1 MRSVPHPFHYAA
13 LLAAALLT
21 AALTAVAVRPW
32 NLGALAWLA
41 YLPLFAALRATAA
54 PLLSAALGV
63 VGALGVSSVAYEAAA
78 GIGVAY
84 YPLAALLATVPF
96 AIAGAGTSV
105 LQRRLPSALAWCV
118 APLLWVVAELVPA
131 QPALLGRFALPLTMI
146 GYSQAELPALHLAR
160 FSSVTAT
167 SVAILLANAL
177 LLELLLSFRVGRMAL
192 RRQATAASGCAPPV
206 RSARRSTWASA
217 LGLAGVATLVWA
229 AWVTR
234 PAQFDFAAQHVGSQ
248 IAPASI
254 PAAEPASFRVS
265 LVQPH
270 QPTALLAA
278 AHTVPQARTELL
290 RHLFALSSQRTS
302 TSDLTIWPEA
312 AWPGRLT
319 YDAKGVAGSSEAIQ
333 LLGAHPPILFGAA
346 GMTAGGK
353 PSNAAF
359 TWTGV
364 QLRHAY
370 DKVHL
375 VPIGENG
382 LQPGDGFRL
391 ERLAG
396 VLVAPLICYDVVFPG
411 LARAAARGG
420 AELLAV
426 LTDDAFAALGDVP
439 LQHLRVAI
447 FRAVE
452 TGLPLAFAANT
463 GPSAILGRNGDVLA
477 SAAAGE
483 ATTLAATLGLGTGS
497 TPYLRYGNWVG
508 ALASLLVALLAALG
522 AARVAGMTGG
532 ARY

>member
-1 MRSVPHPFHYAA
+1 MM
-13 LLAAALLT
+13 AAALLT
-21 AALTAVAVRPW
+21 AALTAVALRPW
-32 NLGALAWLA
+32 GLGGLAWLA
-41 YLPLFAALRATAA
+41 YLPLFAALRANAS
-54 PLLSAALGV
+54 PLLGGALGAAA
-63 VGALGVSSVAYEAAA
+63 ALGVSSVAYEAAA
-78 GIGVAY
+78 GIGAAY
-84 YPLAALLATVPF
+84 YPLVALVATLPFALAGVATALL
-96 AIAGAGTSV
+96 
-105 LQRRLPSALAWCV
+105 QRHLSPALTWCA

-167 SVAILLANAL
+167 SLAILMVNAL
-177 LLELLLSFRVGRMAL
+177 LIELLRSLRSMNGAL
-192 RRQATAASGCAPPV
+192 RYRSTVALPEAPPTHPGPQRGA
-206 RSARRSTWASA
+206 RSVARGVWAPA
-217 LGLAGVATLVWA
+217 LGLAGVAIMVWA

-234 PAQFDFAAQHVGSQ
+234 PAPFKLASQ
-248 IAPASI
+248 PLSPPLAPAGVRATEQ
-254 PAAEPASFRVS
+254 PSFRVS

-278 AHTVPQARTELL
+278 AHEVPQAHSELL
-290 RHLFALSSQRTS
+290 RHLFALSALEAASA
-302 TSDLTIWPEA
+302 DLTIWPEA

-319 YDAKGVAGSSEAIQ
+319 HDDNGVRSEAATLQ
-333 LLGAHPPILFGAA
+333 LLATHPPLLFGAA
-346 GMTAGGK
+346 AMNTSGK

-359 TWTGV
+359 TWTEV
-364 QLRHAY
+364 QLRHVY

-375 VPIGENG
+375 VPIGEDG
-382 LQPGDGFRL
+382 LQPGNGFRL
-391 ERLAG
+391 ARLAG

-426 LTDDAFAALGDVP
+426 LTDDAFAAVGDVP
-439 LQHLRVAI
+439 LQHLRVAV

-463 GPSAILGRNGDVLA
+463 GPSAILDRNGTVLA
-477 SAAAGE
+477 SASAGE
-483 ATTLAATLGLGTGS
+483 ATALAATLGLGTGS

-508 ALASLLVALLAALG
+508 ALACLLVALLMALG
-522 AARVAGMTGG
+522 AGRVAGMTGG